1 MILITSLGEF
11 PFIILQSFFLSFIS
25 LLKKKKK
32 KNSAA
37 GSLLF
42 LCCPIFTFVAGIHFQ
57 WIKNSKAS
65 SSGSVGKLTER
76 KWNPHMKSNTVNTP
90 WRVTLVHICP

>member
-11 PFIILQSFFLSFIS
+11 DFIFYCHFLFIS
-25 LLKKKKK
+25 YIKKKREK

-42 LCCPIFTFVAGIHFQ
+42 LCFPVFTFATGIHFQ
-57 WIKNSKAS
+57 LIKNSRQA
-65 SSGSVGKLTER
+65 VQVLWE
-76 KWNPHMKSNTVNTP
+76 N
-90 WRVTLVHICP
+90 

>member
-11 PFIILQSFFLSFIS
+11 PFIILQPFFLSFIS

-32 KNSAA
+32 SAA

-42 LCCPIFTFVAGIHFQ
+42 LCCPVFTFVAGIHFQ

-65 SSGSVGKLTER
+65 SSVSVGKLTER
-76 KWNPHMKSNTVNTP
+76 KWKPHMKSNTVR
-90 WRVTLVHICP
+90 RVTLGHI